1 VTPRLGYYVH
11 HHGRGHL
18 HRALAIVPQL
28 RTPATVLTS
37 LEVHG
42 CPGLAPGGTVGDDD
56 RRDRCHDVVALPMDV
71 PAGERIADA
80 AGRLPLP
87 PVLHYAPIGVAGL
100 RERTAALAAWFAT
113 ADPAVLVVDVSVEV
127 ALLARLGGVAPV
139 VVRQHGDRRDPA
151 HRAAYEGAAALL
163 APWARAFEDPTAPQE
178 VRDRTWYVGGVTRS
192 TAGALDR
199 ATARERAG
207 LGTDRPAVVV
217 LVGAGG
223 SEVALED
230 LAEAA
235 RATPEWRWT
244 VIGSGVATRTT
255 RTTRATTATE
265 AATAA
270 VPEELDVRGW
280 VDDPGVFLRAADVV
294 VTHAGHNAVT
304 EAAVARARTIVV
316 PAARPFAEQ
325 AHKARQLAA
334 LEAAV
339 VAPSWPAGHRW
350 PDLLAQAAA
359 LDPNVLPGL
368 VGEGGARRAAGHLDG
383 LVAELTA

>member
-28 RTPATVLTS
+28 RAPTTILTS
-37 LEVHG
+37 LEV
-42 CPGLAPGGTVGDDD
+42 DD
-56 RRDRCHDVVALPMDV
+56 RRGDPPEVVGLPLDL

-87 PVLHYAPIGVAGL
+87 PVLHYAPIGLAGL

-127 ALLARLGGVAPV
+127 ALLARLSGVAPV

-163 APWARAFEDPTAPQE
+163 APWTPAFEDPTAPQE

-192 TAGALDR
+192 TAAALDR

-217 LVGAGG
+217 LTGAGG
-223 SEVALED
+223 SEVAPAD
-230 LAEAA
+230 LVEAA
-235 RATPEWRWT
+235 RATPDWRWT
-244 VIGSGVATRTT
+244 VVGSGVAT
-255 RTTRATTATE
+255 
-265 AATAA
+265 AARPAA
-270 VPEELDVRGW
+270 PAELDVRGW

-304 EAAVARARTIVV
+304 EAAVAGARTIVV

-325 AHKARQLAA
+325 AHKARRLAA

-359 LDPNVLPGL
+359 LDPSVLAGL
-368 VGEGGARRAAGHLDG
+368 VADGGARRAAGHLDG
-383 LVAELTA
+383 LVTELTA